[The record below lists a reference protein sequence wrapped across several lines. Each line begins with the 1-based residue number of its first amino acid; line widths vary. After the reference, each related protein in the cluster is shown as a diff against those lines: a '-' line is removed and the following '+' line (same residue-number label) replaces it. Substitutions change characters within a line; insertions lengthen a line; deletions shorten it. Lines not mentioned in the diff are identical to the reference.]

1 MENRFGVR
9 DLIQAVLLLAIIV
22 TVIVSMIQIDRQWG
36 TIKEISEQMTL
47 QTQYTAKLFKEQQA
61 QANNPQILKL
71 QDEIVKLRET
81 LENGVVVAGPVSAN
95 TTTQPSSTANTNST
109 TPGATPEKKEI
120 VWGPRIGGDVEPFVR
135 IEAAKAMPG
144 YDDKDFLV
152 DVFGVTPDK
161 LTPLISTDVYGS
173 IIQSQIL
180 ESLAQRNPK
189 TLAWEPLVSRWWRIS
204 DDGLNIEF
212 ELRPNVTFSDSEPL
226 TVEDIIFSFEWMMDD
241 KIESPRQKAY
251 YSKIESV
258 TKVSDTRV
266 RFKFKEPYFQS
277 FELAAGMEI
286 LPKHFYSKFTPE
298 QFNRST
304 GLLMGSGP
312 YRLANPESWRP
323 EPGKPVEVLRN
334 DRYWGPPAPFN
345 RIIWRVIKEDSTR
358 LTAFRND
365 EIDRMFPT
373 PEQYIGMKKDE
384 KLVERTQ
391 HFEYQSPT
399 SGYLYIGWAQVNNGK
414 PTIYTDARVRRA
426 MTMLTDR
433 LKICNEIF
441 YGYAIPISGP
451 FNPLSPQSNPDIKPW
466 PFDADAAR
474 KLLTEA
480 GFKDTDNDGLLNGP
494 DGKPLVVKISFPS
507 ASETYNRV
515 VLLMKDNF
523 AKAGVVLEEDPLEWN
538 VLLERMKNRQL
549 DAYMLGWSGSIEGDP
564 FQIFHSSMIEGT
576 GDNTISYANPK
587 LDKLLEKARTTV
599 DEASRMKMWHQV
611 HTIMHE
617 DQPYTFLMT
626 RKSTIF
632 AAGRLKNIEVV
643 KTGLNPEIEWFVP
656 QGQAKWAK

>member
-22 TVIVSMIQIDRQWG
+22 TVGVSMIQIDRQWK
-36 TIKEISEQMTL
+36 TIQAISKQMTL

-61 QANNPQILKL
+61 QANNPQILRL
-71 QDEIVKLRET
+71 QDELVKLRET
-81 LENGVVVAGPVSAN
+81 LQNGVVVAGNIATTQNAN
-95 TTTQPSSTANTNST
+95 AAGTTTGGVQPDKD
-109 TPGATPEKKEI
+109 GI
-120 VWGPRIGGDVEPFVR
+120 IWGPRTGSDIQPFER
-135 IEAAKAMPG
+135 IDAAKAMPG
-144 YDDKDFLV
+144 YDDKDFFV
-152 DVFGVTPDK
+152 DVFSVTPDK
-161 LTPLISTDVYGS
+161 LTPLISTDIYGS

-189 TLAWEPLVSRWWRIS
+189 TLAWEPLVARWWRIS

-212 ELRPNVTFSDSEPL
+212 ELRTNVTFSDSEPL
-226 TVEDIIFSFEWMMDD
+226 TVDDVLFSFEWMMNDAV
-241 KIESPRQKAY
+241 ESPRQKAY

-277 FELAAGMEI
+277 FELAAGMEL
-286 LPKHFYSKFTPE
+286 LPKHFYGKYTPE

-312 YRLANPESWRP
+312 YRLADPESWRP

-358 LTAFRND
+358 LTAFRNG

-373 PEQYIGMKKDE
+373 PEQYIAMKKDNE
-384 KLVERTQ
+384 LVAKTQ

-399 SGYLYIGWAQVNNGK
+399 SGYIYVGWAQKTEGK
-414 PTIYTDARVRRA
+414 PTIYADARVRRA

-433 LKICNEIF
+433 VKICNEIF

-451 FNPLSPQSNPDIKPW
+451 FNPLSPQTNPDITPW
-466 PFDADAAR
+466 PYDAAAAR

-480 GFKDTDNDGLLNGP
+480 GFKDTDNDGLLNAP
-494 DGKPLVVKISFPS
+494 DGKPLIVKISYPS

-523 AKAGVVLEEDPLEWN
+523 AKAGVILQEDPLEWN

-576 GDNTISYANPK
+576 GDNTVSYANPK
-587 LDKLLEKARTTV
+587 LDQLLEEARTTV
-599 DEASRMKMWHQV
+599 DEAKRMKLWHQV
-611 HTIMHE
+611 HAIMHE

-626 RKSTIF
+626 RKSTVF
-632 AAGRLKNIEVV
+632 AAERLKNIQVV
-643 KTGLNPEIEWFVP
+643 KNGLNPEIEWYVS
-656 QGQAKWAK
+656 QGQAKWAKP